1 MSDVSQA
8 LQHGAPSE
16 ANKNKTVFKKKTLNN
31 CIRKL
36 RSRQAKGGSS
46 EHVLRGIG
54 SQVASKVSSKSSELQ
69 DLNYDSNKSSNRY
82 MLAGKSVLQIS
93 SVVSNV
99 LPGLNQSTIQVND
112 NFSLNGRA
120 RNQKEKPSHVRRP
133 QMVDATQ
140 KMRMRLRQ
148 LEQSKD
154 FQLRANMG
162 VCSVANNSL
171 IDMGIDKKR
180 NVSKNIFS
188 KNNLPIQME
197 QNEGN
202 DQLETYRSAN
212 KILIDQLKELREY
225 VDTIKSS
232 LPSKPISNSNF
243 NPIVTKSMFG
253 ERDEKMREKEIDR
266 MLKVMPYFNGDSGD
280 NFESW
285 VLSAK
290 KILSY
295 GKNCTEE
302 QKLDVVLTKVR
313 GNVLETLEYC
323 GSLNTVDLVFSNLK
337 KIYGKD
343 QRAIISNLKQ
353 LSNESVKL
361 FSIRLKNNLRVLGIV
376 EVASNPSVIA
386 LNYFI
391 SGLLPNISRRVKSL
405 LPETYSAVEGYA
417 FQIECENLNLQAKK
431 NESLNN
437 N

>member
-1 MSDVSQA
+1 MSDVSRA

-16 ANKNKTVFKKKTLNN
+16 ANKNKIVIKKKTLNN

-36 RSRQAKGGSS
+36 RSRKAKGGGS
-46 EHVLRGIG
+46 EQVLGGFG
-54 SQVASKVSSKSSELQ
+54 SQIASKVSSKSSELQ
-69 DLNYDSNKSSNRY
+69 DLNYDSNISSNRN
-82 MLAGKSVLQIS
+82 MLSGKSVLQTS
-93 SVVSNV
+93 SVVLNV
-99 LPGLNQSTIQVND
+99 LPGLNKSTIQVHD

-120 RNQKEKPSHVRRP
+120 RNQKEKPGHVGRLR
-133 QMVDATQ
+133 MVDETQ

-162 VCSVANNSL
+162 VYSVANNSL
-171 IDMGIDKKR
+171 IEMGIDKKR

-188 KNNLPIQME
+188 KNNWPIQME

-202 DQLETYRSAN
+202 DQLETHRTAN
-212 KILIDQLKELREY
+212 KILSDQLKELRKH
-225 VDTIKSS
+225 VDKIKSS

-243 NPIVTKSMFG
+243 IQIVAKSMFG
-253 ERDEKMREKEIDR
+253 ERDEKMGEKEIDR
-266 MLKVMPYFNGDSGD
+266 MLKIMPYFNGDSGD

-285 VLSAK
+285 VLGAK

-313 GNVLETLEYC
+313 GNALETLEYC
-323 GSLNTVDLVFSNLK
+323 GSLNTVDLVFSNLRK
-337 KIYGKD
+337 NYGRD

-361 FSIRLKNNLRVLGIV
+361 FSIRLKINLRALGIV
-376 EVASNPSVIA
+376 EAASNPSFIA
-386 LNYFI
+386 LEYFI
-391 SGLLPNISRRVKSL
+391 SGLLLTISRRVRSL
-405 LPETYSAVEGYA
+405 LPETYSAAEGYA

-431 NESLNN
+431 HESLNDD
-437 N
+437 